1 MQKKHSREMAP
12 KTKKSKKCAIF
23 CTALWKFVLLR
34 NALQFVGQGF
44 CDKFNMGFV
53 VHFLHKACAPASI

>member
-1 MQKKHSREMAP
+1 MAP

-23 CTALWKFVLLR
+23 CTALWKIVLLR

-53 VHFLHKACAPASI
+53 VHFLHKAFAPASI